1 MASQRQRQI
10 IELLQSH
17 KTGLSGNDLSNFLGV
32 SSRTIRTDIKALEG
46 ELQAYGAAIHANTR
60 NGYSL
65 EITDEALFAA
75 FIGEAAQGRMDSSEN
90 RVDAIIRSFFLSTLQ
105 NASLTQQQLADSLY
119 VSLSTLKSDMK
130 EAKERLAEYGLTIGT
145 YKTEGMRLEGEEEHI
160 RNFVAQYNFIQR
172 SDASQ
177 VDYFQRLFP
186 DIDIPQLLD
195 VIICVSDSYQ
205 LHLTDMAIH
214 NLVVHTA
221 IAIGRAQQGHT
232 MTYTLRQ
239 TKNLE
244 KTKEFEVATS
254 MFEEIFR
261 KTSIDVAAGEIYY
274 LTQHLMASKKYIDG
288 GEGADQ
294 KMQELVMKIIRVID
308 EHVNIDFSQD
318 QVLIEWLSV
327 HLQTAIPRMKF
338 QMNIRNDVLEV
349 VKSEYP
355 LAFQIAV
362 IASSVI
368 EKEEKVNVNE
378 NEIGYIAIHFGA
390 ALNRIDI
397 KNDMVIRRALI
408 VCASG
413 MGTALLLKTRLE
425 SYFKDRIIIVD
436 TVPGYTLT
444 EDQIHSV
451 DMILTTIPLPQFQSD
466 RIIPIQHLL
475 DNEELQQ
482 LEQRFYL
489 MPHGIQ
495 GEITSFF
502 KADCFYTDR
511 HFDDRASILN
521 FLTDQLK
528 EKGLMTEAEKASVF
542 EREEAS
548 PTEIGNLVAIP
559 HPIYGDPPESRIAI
573 LILDKPVVWEKER
586 VQLVFLLNIA
596 KDQISS
602 WQSIFLKLFTYLV
615 KNDGVKE
622 MLREPTYEAFIR
634 NFTRQFNT

>member
-46 ELQAYGAAIHANTR
+46 ELRAYGAAIHANTR

-65 EITDEALFAA
+65 EITDEAAFAA
-75 FIGEAAQGRMDSSEN
+75 FTGEASKGGMESAEN
-90 RVDAIIRSFFLSTLQ
+90 RVDAIIRAFFISTLQ
-105 NASLTQQQLADSLY
+105 NTSLTQQQLADSLF
-119 VSLSTLKSDMK
+119 VSLSTLKSDLK
-130 EAKERLAEYGLTIGT
+130 EARERLAEYGLTIGT
-145 YKTEGMRLEGEEEHI
+145 YKTEGMRLEGDEGQI
-160 RNFVAQYNFIQR
+160 RNFISQYNFLQT
-172 SDASQ
+172 SDSGQ
-177 VDYFQRLFP
+177 VAYFQRLFP

-221 IAIGRAQQGHT
+221 IAIGRAQQGNT
-232 MTYTLRQ
+232 MMYTLRQ

-244 KTKEFEVATS
+244 KTREFEVATS

-261 KTSIDVAAGEIYY
+261 KTGIDVASGEIYY
-274 LTQHLMASKKYIDG
+274 LAQHLMASKKYIDG

-294 KMQELVMKIIRVID
+294 KMQALVMKIIQVID

-318 QVLIEWLSV
+318 QVLVEWLSV

-368 EKEEKVNVNE
+368 EQEEKVSVNE

-413 MGTALLLKTRLE
+413 MGTALLLSL
-425 SYFKDRIIIVD
+425 
-436 TVPGYTLT
+436 
-444 EDQIHSV
+444 IH
-451 DMILTTIPLPQFQSD
+451 I
-466 RIIPIQHLL
+466 
-475 DNEELQQ
+475 
-482 LEQRFYL
+482 
-489 MPHGIQ
+489 
-495 GEITSFF
+495 
-502 KADCFYTDR
+502 
-511 HFDDRASILN
+511 
-521 FLTDQLK
+521 
-528 EKGLMTEAEKASVF
+528 
-542 EREEAS
+542 
-548 PTEIGNLVAIP
+548 
-559 HPIYGDPPESRIAI
+559 
-573 LILDKPVVWEKER
+573 
-586 VQLVFLLNIA
+586 
-596 KDQISS
+596 
-602 WQSIFLKLFTYLV
+602 
-615 KNDGVKE
+615 
-622 MLREPTYEAFIR
+622 
-634 NFTRQFNT
+634 